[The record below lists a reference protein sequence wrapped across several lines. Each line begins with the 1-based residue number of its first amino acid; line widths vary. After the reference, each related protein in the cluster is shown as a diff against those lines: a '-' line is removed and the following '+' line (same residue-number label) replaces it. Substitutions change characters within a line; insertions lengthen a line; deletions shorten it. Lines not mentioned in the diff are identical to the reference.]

1 MEQFFTVAQAAHLL
15 QVNPETI
22 RRMIRRG
29 ELPYVKIG
37 QTYRINPSDI
47 RTRRNPIMKRPP
59 RKDESPLAEI
69 VRVEL
74 ERRRRNDSPPNS
86 SGGR

>member
-1 MEQFFTVAQAAHLL
+1 MGQFLTVAQAAHRL

-29 ELPYVKIG
+29 ELPFVRIG
-37 QTYRINPSDI
+37 HTYRIDPLDIQTRSNPLV
-47 RTRRNPIMKRPP
+47 KRPP
-59 RKDESPLAEI
+59 RPDRSPISAI
-69 VRVEL
+69 VRAEL